1 MNTKE
6 TNQVISDKISLFDEI
21 LENINTKDIEI
32 TIDKISKR
40 INLDGVIEEDE
51 SNEKEQEQE
60 KDQEQEKNKDMTLPS
75 KDSLNNIEIKRSRF
89 PYYEGSFKNDLEKF
103 LNNPQNKDLN
113 QLYHIILKEIQ
124 KVYLGYIHVE
134 NKLYNKINQYI
145 KFSDSKNNTPME
157 IISKM
162 KDISKTLE
170 ETIKFIEIYLF
181 QNFKILE
188 KIFKKIDKKLSDRFD
203 VESVSLFFL
212 LHIFDLPNNELS
224 YIMMFKIIDEESC
237 VLNYLI
243 EVLDNQIKNIQPKD
257 NNSNNNGYKSDDNEA
272 YLMDEK
278 SGLTTESYN
287 IMLNIRNTYIS
298 KIKESINYIDSYSCY
313 RAKYYNKY
321 IYTKGNYEVDTNLF
335 LNKIIED
342 NDDNNNEEFLPI
354 NSLMDEEVV
363 INKFINKSLVKKF
376 LNNFKSQ
383 LSPIFKTDEKLII
396 LHSIQYN
403 IVSVF
408 VIFWYR
414 KFEYSFLDV
423 GIFYIGRISSKIF
436 FNSLLKKRKK
446 IKSLLITSNV
456 ILILSLIIHLFGIG
470 ESYYKFIYFTSR
482 FLIGLSFT
490 KNIETKFILNYV
502 PKLLV
507 RKEIKKYYSINYLSL
522 FLGFSLVSSF
532 NYLFDFIETKKDDIK
547 TELEDKNL
555 DINNVGELIVMII
568 SFLILIAN
576 VVFYKELRIH
586 DIMKINDNKKSF
598 ASDFSKKASNNITTE
613 PEITPSK
620 KGVEDKKDAT
630 SIFSYG
636 KAKII
641 SFREK
646 NKAKLLEE
654 SLKLD
659 VSNKNYEGT
668 NQIFNILQKL
678 IIDEIES
685 RKSYT
690 NKATQGFILLFT
702 FLYIISSII
711 IFYNPLY
718 NIINLEKNNDKDT
731 LNEHDSK
738 KKIWIFGIPYLLSFL
753 IYRFK
758 LLKFSKDIF
767 VWNII
772 ILIFIIF
779 EIVLNALFI
788 VFDISFFKNSPIF
801 FDNYYFY
808 LFLFLSLLFLLLIEM
823 SCLKVM
829 IREIPIEKKISSINI
844 DNFLDIYECIV
855 KSATFIVFYFI
866 IYFSFIN
873 QTIYIK
879 YSIEIFFALSIIIFI
894 LFNLKRKQVALT
906 KIINKITYE
915 SF

>member
-6 TNQVISDKISLFDEI
+6 TNQVISDKISFFDEV
-21 LENINTKDIEI
+21 LEYINTKDIEI
-32 TIDKISKR
+32 IIDKISKNIR
-40 INLDGVIEEDE
+40 LDGVIEEDE
-51 SNEKEQEQE
+51 SNEKEQDEEGKE
-60 KDQEQEKNKDMTLPS
+60 KDMNLAS
-75 KDSLNNIEIKRSRF
+75 KDSLNSTEIKRSRF
-89 PYYEGSFKNDLEKF
+89 PYYEGSFKDDLEKF

-113 QLYHIILKEIQ
+113 QLYQIILKEIQ

-145 KFSDSKNNTPME
+145 KFSDSNNNTPME
-157 IISKM
+157 IISKL

-170 ETIKFIEIYLF
+170 ETIKFIDTYLL

-188 KIFKKIDKKLSDRFD
+188 KIFKKIDKKLSENFE

-237 VLNYLI
+237 VLNYI
-243 EVLDNQIKNIQPKD
+243 TEVLDNQIKNVQPKD
-257 NNSNNNGYKSDDNEA
+257 NNSNNNEYKSIDNEA

-287 IMLNIRNTYIS
+287 IMLNYKNTYIS
-298 KIKESINYIDSYSCY
+298 KIKESINIIDSYSLF

-383 LSPIFKTDEKLII
+383 LSTIFKRDEKLIM

-403 IVSVF
+403 IISVF

-414 KFEYSFLDV
+414 KYEYSFLDV
-423 GIFYIGRISSKIF
+423 GIFYVGRISSKIF

-446 IKSLLITSNV
+446 IKCLLITSNV
-456 ILILSLIIHLFGIG
+456 ILILSMIIHLFGIG

-482 FLIGLSFT
+482 FLIGLSST

-507 RKEIKKYYSINYLSL
+507 RKEIKKYYSIYYLSL
-522 FLGFSLVSSF
+522 FIGFSLVSCF
-532 NYLFDFIETKKDDIK
+532 NYLFDFIEEQKDDIK
-547 TELEDKNL
+547 TELENKNL
-555 DINNVGELIVMII
+555 DINNAGEIIVMII

-576 VVFYKELRIH
+576 IIFYKELRIH
-586 DIMKINDNKKSF
+586 DIMKINDSKKSF
-598 ASDFSKKASNNITTE
+598 ESDNSKKANNNITAE
-613 PEITPSK
+613 NEITPSK
-620 KGVEDKKDAT
+620 KGVDDKKDAT

-659 VSNKNYEGT
+659 VSKKNYEGT

-678 IIDEIES
+678 IINEIES
-685 RKSYT
+685 GKSYT

-702 FLYIISSII
+702 FLYIISSIV

-718 NIINLEKNNDKDT
+718 NIINLENNNNQVT
-731 LNEHDSK
+731 INEHNSK

-753 IYRFK
+753 IYQLK
-758 LLKFSKDIF
+758 LLNFSKDIF

-788 VFDISFFKNSPIF
+788 LFDISFFKNSPIF

-808 LFLFLSLLFLLLIEM
+808 IFLSLTLLFLLLIEM

-855 KSATFIVFYFI
+855 KSATFIVLYFT

-879 YSIEIFFALSIIIFI
+879 YTIEILFVLGIVIFI
-894 LFNLKRKQVALT
+894 LFNFKRKQVALT

>member
-6 TNQVISDKISLFDEI
+6 TNQVISDKISFFDEV
-21 LENINTKDIEI
+21 LEYINTKDIEI
-32 TIDKISKR
+32 IIDKISKNIR
-40 INLDGVIEEDE
+40 LDGVIEEDE
-51 SNEKEQEQE
+51 SNEKEQDEE
-60 KDQEQEKNKDMTLPS
+60 GKDKDMNLAS
-75 KDSLNNIEIKRSRF
+75 KDSLNSTEIKRSRF
-89 PYYEGSFKNDLEKF
+89 PYYEGSFKDDLEKF

-113 QLYHIILKEIQ
+113 QLYQIILKEIQ

-145 KFSDSKNNTPME
+145 KFSDSNNNTPME
-157 IISKM
+157 IISKL

-170 ETIKFIEIYLF
+170 ETIKFIDTYLL

-188 KIFKKIDKKLSDRFD
+188 KIFKKIDKKLSENFE

-237 VLNYLI
+237 VLNYI
-243 EVLDNQIKNIQPKD
+243 TEVLDNQIKNVQPKD
-257 NNSNNNGYKSDDNEA
+257 NNSNNNEYKSTDNEA

-287 IMLNIRNTYIS
+287 IMLNYKNTYIS
-298 KIKESINYIDSYSCY
+298 KIKESINIIDSYSLF

-335 LNKIIED
+335 LNKIIEE

-383 LSPIFKTDEKLII
+383 LSPIFKRDEKLIM

-403 IVSVF
+403 IISVF

-414 KFEYSFLDV
+414 KYEYSFLDV
-423 GIFYIGRISSKIF
+423 GIFYVGRISSKIF

-446 IKSLLITSNV
+446 IKCLLITSNV
-456 ILILSLIIHLFGIG
+456 ILILSMIIHLFGIG

-482 FLIGLSFT
+482 FLIGLSST

-507 RKEIKKYYSINYLSL
+507 RKEIKKYYSIYYLSL
-522 FLGFSLVSSF
+522 FIGFSLVSCF
-532 NYLFDFIETKKDDIK
+532 NYLFDFIEEQKDDIK
-547 TELEDKNL
+547 TELENKNL
-555 DINNVGELIVMII
+555 DINNAGEIIVMII

-576 VVFYKELRIH
+576 IIFYKELRIH
-586 DIMKINDNKKSF
+586 DIMKINDSKKSF
-598 ASDFSKKASNNITTE
+598 ESDNSKKANNNIVTE
-613 PEITPSK
+613 NEITPSK
-620 KGVEDKKDAT
+620 KGVDDKKDAT

-659 VSNKNYEGT
+659 VSKKNYEGT

-678 IIDEIES
+678 IINEIES
-685 RKSYT
+685 GKSYT

-702 FLYIISSII
+702 FLYIISSIV

-718 NIINLEKNNDKDT
+718 NIINLENNNNQVT
-731 LNEHDSK
+731 INEHNSK

-753 IYRFK
+753 IYQLK
-758 LLKFSKDIF
+758 LLNFSKDIF

-788 VFDISFFKNSPIF
+788 LFDISFFKNSPIF

-808 LFLFLSLLFLLLIEM
+808 IFLSLTLLFLLLIEM

-855 KSATFIVFYFI
+855 KAATFIVFYFT

-879 YSIEIFFALSIIIFI
+879 YTIEILFVLGIVIFI
-894 LFNLKRKQVALT
+894 LFNFKRKQVALT

>member
-6 TNQVISDKISLFDEI
+6 TNQVISEKISFFDEI
-21 LENINTKDIEI
+21 LEYINTKEIEI
-32 TIDKISKR
+32 TIDKISKKIR
-40 INLDGVIEEDE
+40 LDGVIEEDE
-51 SNEKEQEQE
+51 PNEKEQ
-60 KDQEQEKNKDMTLPS
+60 DQEQEKEKD
-75 KDSLNNIEIKRSRF
+75 KDISLKNSLNITAIKHSRF
-89 PYYEGSFKNDLEKF
+89 PNYEGSFKNDLEKF

-113 QLYHIILKEIQ
+113 HLYHIILQEIQ

-170 ETIKFIEIYLF
+170 ETIKFIETYLF

-188 KIFKKIDKKLSDRFD
+188 KIFKKIDKKLSATFE

-237 VLNYLI
+237 VLSYLT
-243 EVLDNQIKNIQPKD
+243 EVLDNQIKNVQPKD
-257 NNSNNNGYKSDDNEA
+257 SNSINDGYKSSDNEA

-287 IMLNIRNTYIS
+287 VMLSIKNTYIN
-298 KIKESINYIDSYSCY
+298 KIKESINNIDSYSFY

-335 LNKIIED
+335 LNKLIED

-383 LSPIFKTDEKLII
+383 LSPIFKTDEKLIM
-396 LHSIQYN
+396 LHSVQYN

-423 GIFYIGRISSKIF
+423 GIFYFGRIFSKIF

-446 IKSLLITSNV
+446 IKSLLIISNI
-456 ILILSLIIHLFGIG
+456 ILIFSLIMHLFGIG
-470 ESYYKFIYFTSR
+470 ESYYKFIYFASR

-522 FLGFSLVSSF
+522 FLGFCLISSF
-532 NYLFDFIETKKDDIK
+532 NYLFDFIESKKDDIK
-547 TELEDKNL
+547 IELEDKHL
-555 DINNVGELIVMII
+555 DINNVGEIIVMII

-576 VVFYKELRIH
+576 VIFYKEIRIH
-586 DIMKINDNKKSF
+586 DIMKINDSKKSF
-598 ASDFSKKASNNITTE
+598 DSDNSKKAINNLSKE
-613 PEITPSK
+613 NEITPSK
-620 KGVEDKKDAT
+620 KGVDDKKDAT

-659 VSNKNYEGT
+659 VSQKNYEGT

-685 RKSYT
+685 GSSYT
-690 NKATQGFILLFT
+690 NKATKGFVLLFT
-702 FLYIISSII
+702 FLYIISSLV

-718 NIINLEKNNDKDT
+718 NIINLENNNNKVT
-731 LNEHDSK
+731 VSEHDSK

-788 VFDISFFKNSPIF
+788 AFDISFFKNSPIF
-801 FDNYYFY
+801 YDNYYCY
-808 LFLFLSLLFLLLIEM
+808 IFLSLTLLFLLLIEM

-855 KSATFIVFYFI
+855 KGVTFIVLYFI
-866 IYFSFIN
+866 IYCSFID

-879 YSIEIFFALSIIIFI
+879 YTIEILFILGIVIFI
-894 LFNLKRKQVALT
+894 LFNYKRKQVALT

>member
-6 TNQVISDKISLFDEI
+6 TNQVISDKISFFDEV
-21 LENINTKDIEI
+21 LEYINTKDIEI
-32 TIDKISKR
+32 IIDKISKNIR
-40 INLDGVIEEDE
+40 LDGVIEEDE
-51 SNEKEQEQE
+51 SNEKEQDEE
-60 KDQEQEKNKDMTLPS
+60 GKDKDMNLAS
-75 KDSLNNIEIKRSRF
+75 KDSLNSTEIKRSRF
-89 PYYEGSFKNDLEKF
+89 PYYEGSFKDDLEKF

-113 QLYHIILKEIQ
+113 QLYQIILKEIQ

-145 KFSDSKNNTPME
+145 KFSDSNNNTPME
-157 IISKM
+157 IISKL

-170 ETIKFIEIYLF
+170 ETIKFIETYLL

-188 KIFKKIDKKLSDRFD
+188 KIFKKIDKKLSENFE

-237 VLNYLI
+237 VLNYI
-243 EVLDNQIKNIQPKD
+243 TEVLDNQIKNVQPKD
-257 NNSNNNGYKSDDNEA
+257 NNSNNNEYKSIDNEA

-287 IMLNIRNTYIS
+287 IMLNYKNTYIS
-298 KIKESINYIDSYSCY
+298 KIKESINIIDSYSLF

-383 LSPIFKTDEKLII
+383 LSPIFKRDEKLIM

-403 IVSVF
+403 IISVF

-414 KFEYSFLDV
+414 KYEYSFLDV
-423 GIFYIGRISSKIF
+423 GIFYVGRISSKIF

-456 ILILSLIIHLFGIG
+456 ILILSMIIHLFGIG

-482 FLIGLSFT
+482 FLIGLSST

-507 RKEIKKYYSINYLSL
+507 RKEIKKYYSIYYLSL
-522 FLGFSLVSSF
+522 FIGFSLVSCF
-532 NYLFDFIETKKDDIK
+532 NYLFDFIEEQKDDIK
-547 TELEDKNL
+547 TELENKNL
-555 DINNVGELIVMII
+555 DINNAGEIIVMII

-576 VVFYKELRIH
+576 IIFYKELRIH
-586 DIMKINDNKKSF
+586 DIMKINDSKKSF
-598 ASDFSKKASNNITTE
+598 ESDNSKKANNNIVTE
-613 PEITPSK
+613 NEITPSK
-620 KGVEDKKDAT
+620 KGVDDKKDAT

-659 VSNKNYEGT
+659 VSKKNYEGT

-678 IIDEIES
+678 IINEIES
-685 RKSYT
+685 GKSYT

-702 FLYIISSII
+702 FLYIISSIV

-718 NIINLEKNNDKDT
+718 NIINLENNNNQVT
-731 LNEHDSK
+731 INEHNSK

-753 IYRFK
+753 IYQLK
-758 LLKFSKDIF
+758 LLNFSKDIF

-788 VFDISFFKNSPIF
+788 LFDISFFKNSPIF

-808 LFLFLSLLFLLLIEM
+808 IFLSLTLLFLLLIEM

-855 KSATFIVFYFI
+855 KAATFIVLYFT

-879 YSIEIFFALSIIIFI
+879 YTIEILFVLGIVIFI
-894 LFNLKRKQVALT
+894 FSYFFDVL
-906 KIINKITYE
+906 IIGI
-915 SF
+915 

>member
-21 LENINTKDIEI
+21 LENISTKDIEI
-32 TIDKISKR
+32 SIDKISKKIR
-40 INLDGVIEEDE
+40 LDGVIEEDE
-51 SNEKEQEQE
+51 SNEKDQ
-60 KDQEQEKNKDMTLPS
+60 DQEQGNNKDMNLSSKESSNTL
-75 KDSLNNIEIKRSRF
+75 EIKRSRF
-89 PYYEGSFKNDLEKF
+89 PYYEGSFKKDLEKF
-103 LNNPQNKDLN
+103 LNDPQNKDLN

-157 IISKM
+157 IISKL

-170 ETIKFIEIYLF
+170 ETIKFIETYLF

-188 KIFKKIDKKLSDRFD
+188 KIFKKIDKKLSNTFE

-237 VLNYLI
+237 VLNYLT

-257 NNSNNNGYKSDDNEA
+257 SNSNNNGYKSSDNEA

-287 IMLNIRNTYIS
+287 IMLNIRNTYIN
-298 KIKESINYIDSYSCY
+298 KIKESINNIDSYSFY

-354 NSLMDEEVV
+354 NSLMDEEVI
-363 INKFINKSLVKKF
+363 INKFINKSIVKKF

-383 LSPIFKTDEKLII
+383 LSPIFKTDEKLIM
-396 LHSIQYN
+396 LHTIQYN

-408 VIFWYR
+408 VVFWYR

-423 GIFYIGRISSKIF
+423 VIFYVGRITSKIL

-446 IKSLLITSNV
+446 IKSLLIISNV
-456 ILILSLIIHLFGIG
+456 ILILSLIMHLFGIG

-490 KNIETKFILNYV
+490 KNIETKFILNYA

-507 RKEIKKYYSINYLSL
+507 RKEIKKYYSMNYLSL
-522 FLGFSLVSSF
+522 FLGFIIISSF
-532 NYLFDFIETKKDDIK
+532 NYLFDFIEAKKDDIK
-547 TELEDKNL
+547 TELKNKNL
-555 DINNVGELIVMII
+555 DINNVGEIIFMII
-568 SFLILIAN
+568 SFIILIIN
-576 VVFYKELRIH
+576 VIFYKELRIH
-586 DIMKINDNKKSF
+586 DIMKIVDNKKSF
-598 ASDFSKKASNNITTE
+598 GSDNANKANNNIVTE
-613 PEITPSK
+613 NEIATSK
-620 KGVEDKKDAT
+620 KGVEDKKDAA

-690 NKATQGFILLFT
+690 NKATLGFILLFT
-702 FLYIISSII
+702 ILYIISSIV

-718 NIINLEKNNDKDT
+718 NIINLENNNNEYIV
-731 LNEHDSK
+731 NEHDSK
-738 KKIWIFGIPYLLSFL
+738 TKIWIFGIPYLLSFL
-753 IYRFK
+753 IYQFK

-788 VFDISFFKNSPIF
+788 LFDNSFFKKTPIF

-808 LFLFLSLLFLLLIEM
+808 IFLSLNLLFLLLIEM
-823 SCLKVM
+823 SSLKVM

-844 DNFLDIYECIV
+844 DNFLDLYECII
-855 KSATFIVFYFI
+855 KAATFIVLYFI
-866 IYFSFIN
+866 INCSFIN

-879 YSIEIFFALSIIIFI
+879 YTIEVLFVLGIVIFI
-894 LFNLKRKQVALT
+894 LFNFKRKQVALT

>member
-6 TNQVISDKISLFDEI
+6 TNQVISDKISFFDEV
-21 LENINTKDIEI
+21 LEYINTKDIEI
-32 TIDKISKR
+32 IIDKISKNIR
-40 INLDGVIEEDE
+40 LDGVIEEDE
-51 SNEKEQEQE
+51 SNEKEQDEE
-60 KDQEQEKNKDMTLPS
+60 GKDKDMNLAS
-75 KDSLNNIEIKRSRF
+75 KDSLNSTEIKRSRF
-89 PYYEGSFKNDLEKF
+89 PYYEGSFKDDLEKF

-113 QLYHIILKEIQ
+113 QLYQIILKEIQ

-145 KFSDSKNNTPME
+145 KFSDSNNNTPME
-157 IISKM
+157 IISKL

-170 ETIKFIEIYLF
+170 ETIKFIDTYLL

-188 KIFKKIDKKLSDRFD
+188 RIFKKIDKKLSENFE

-237 VLNYLI
+237 VLNYI
-243 EVLDNQIKNIQPKD
+243 TEVLDNQIKNVQPKD
-257 NNSNNNGYKSDDNEA
+257 NNSNNNEYKSTDNEA

-287 IMLNIRNTYIS
+287 IMLNYKNTYIS
-298 KIKESINYIDSYSCY
+298 KIKESINIIDSYSLF

-383 LSPIFKTDEKLII
+383 LSPIFKRDEKLIM

-403 IVSVF
+403 IISVF

-414 KFEYSFLDV
+414 KYEYSFLDV
-423 GIFYIGRISSKIF
+423 GIFYVGRISSKIF

-446 IKSLLITSNV
+446 IKCLLITSNV
-456 ILILSLIIHLFGIG
+456 ILILSMIIHLFGIG

-482 FLIGLSFT
+482 FLIGLSST

-507 RKEIKKYYSINYLSL
+507 RKEIKKYYSIYYLSL
-522 FLGFSLVSSF
+522 FIGFSLVSCF
-532 NYLFDFIETKKDDIK
+532 NYLFDFIEEQKDDIK
-547 TELEDKNL
+547 TELENKNL
-555 DINNVGELIVMII
+555 DINNAGEIIVMII

-576 VVFYKELRIH
+576 IIFFKELRIH
-586 DIMKINDNKKSF
+586 DIMKINDSKKSF
-598 ASDFSKKASNNITTE
+598 ESDNSKKANNNIVTE
-613 PEITPSK
+613 NEITPSK
-620 KGVEDKKDAT
+620 KGVDDKKDAT

-659 VSNKNYEGT
+659 VSKKNYEGT

-678 IIDEIES
+678 IINEIES
-685 RKSYT
+685 GKSYT

-702 FLYIISSII
+702 FLYIISSIV

-718 NIINLEKNNDKDT
+718 NIINLENNNNQVT
-731 LNEHDSK
+731 INEHNSK

-753 IYRFK
+753 IYQLK
-758 LLKFSKDIF
+758 LLNFSKDIF

-788 VFDISFFKNSPIF
+788 LFDISFFKNSPIF

-808 LFLFLSLLFLLLIEM
+808 IFLSLTLLFLLLIEM

-855 KSATFIVFYFI
+855 KAATFIVLYFT

-879 YSIEIFFALSIIIFI
+879 YTIEILFVLGIVIFI
-894 LFNLKRKQVALT
+894 LFNFKRKQVALT

>member
-6 TNQVISDKISLFDEI
+6 TNQVISDKISFFDEV
-21 LENINTKDIEI
+21 LEYINTKDIEI
-32 TIDKISKR
+32 IIDKISKNIR
-40 INLDGVIEEDE
+40 LDGVIEEDE
-51 SNEKEQEQE
+51 SNEKEQDEE
-60 KDQEQEKNKDMTLPS
+60 GKDKDMNLAS
-75 KDSLNNIEIKRSRF
+75 KDSLNSTEIKRSRF
-89 PYYEGSFKNDLEKF
+89 PYYEGSFKDDLEKF

-113 QLYHIILKEIQ
+113 QLYQIILKEIQ

-145 KFSDSKNNTPME
+145 KFSDSNNNTPME
-157 IISKM
+157 IISKL

-170 ETIKFIEIYLF
+170 ETIKFIETYLL

-188 KIFKKIDKKLSDRFD
+188 KIFKKIDKKLSENFE

-237 VLNYLI
+237 VLNYI
-243 EVLDNQIKNIQPKD
+243 TEVLDNQIKNVQPKD
-257 NNSNNNGYKSDDNEA
+257 NNSNNNEYKSTDNEA

-287 IMLNIRNTYIS
+287 IMLNYKNTYIS
-298 KIKESINYIDSYSCY
+298 KIKESINIIDSYSLF

-383 LSPIFKTDEKLII
+383 LSPIFKRDEKLIMF
-396 LHSIQYN
+396 HSIQYN
-403 IVSVF
+403 IISVF

-414 KFEYSFLDV
+414 KYEYSFLDV
-423 GIFYIGRISSKIF
+423 GIFYVGRISSKIF

-446 IKSLLITSNV
+446 IKCLLITSNV
-456 ILILSLIIHLFGIG
+456 ILILSMIIHLFGIG

-482 FLIGLSFT
+482 FLIGLSST

-507 RKEIKKYYSINYLSL
+507 RKEIKKYYSIYYLSL
-522 FLGFSLVSSF
+522 FIGFSLVSCF
-532 NYLFDFIETKKDDIK
+532 NYLFDFIEEQKDDIK
-547 TELEDKNL
+547 TELENKNL
-555 DINNVGELIVMII
+555 DINNAGEIIVMII

-576 VVFYKELRIH
+576 IIFYKELRIH
-586 DIMKINDNKKSF
+586 DIMKINDSKKSF
-598 ASDFSKKASNNITTE
+598 ESDNSKKANNNIVTE
-613 PEITPSK
+613 NEITPSK
-620 KGVEDKKDAT
+620 KGVDDKKDAT

-659 VSNKNYEGT
+659 VSKKNYEGT

-678 IIDEIES
+678 IINEIES
-685 RKSYT
+685 GKSYT

-702 FLYIISSII
+702 FLYIISSIV

-718 NIINLEKNNDKDT
+718 NIINLENNNNQVT
-731 LNEHDSK
+731 INEHNSK

-753 IYRFK
+753 IYQLK
-758 LLKFSKDIF
+758 LLNFSKDIF

-788 VFDISFFKNSPIF
+788 LFDISFFKNSPIF

-808 LFLFLSLLFLLLIEM
+808 IFLSLTLLFLLLIEM

-855 KSATFIVFYFI
+855 KAATFIVLYFT

-879 YSIEIFFALSIIIFI
+879 YTIEILFVLGIVIFI
-894 LFNLKRKQVALT
+894 LFNFKRKQVALT

>member
-6 TNQVISDKISLFDEI
+6 TNQVISDKISFFDEV
-21 LENINTKDIEI
+21 LEYINTKDIEI
-32 TIDKISKR
+32 IIDKISKNIR
-40 INLDGVIEEDE
+40 LDGVIEEDE
-51 SNEKEQEQE
+51 SNEKEQDEE
-60 KDQEQEKNKDMTLPS
+60 GKDKDMNLAS
-75 KDSLNNIEIKRSRF
+75 KDSLNSTEIKRSRF
-89 PYYEGSFKNDLEKF
+89 PYYEGSFKDDLEKF

-113 QLYHIILKEIQ
+113 QLYQIILKEIQ

-145 KFSDSKNNTPME
+145 KFSDSNNNTPME
-157 IISKM
+157 IISKL

-170 ETIKFIEIYLF
+170 ETIKFIETYLL

-188 KIFKKIDKKLSDRFD
+188 RIFKKIDKKLSENFE

-237 VLNYLI
+237 VLNYI
-243 EVLDNQIKNIQPKD
+243 TEVLDNQIKNVQPKD
-257 NNSNNNGYKSDDNEA
+257 NNSNNNEYKSTDNEA

-287 IMLNIRNTYIS
+287 IMLNYKNTYIS
-298 KIKESINYIDSYSCY
+298 KIKESINIIDSYSLF

-383 LSPIFKTDEKLII
+383 LSPIFKRDEKLIM

-403 IVSVF
+403 IISVF

-414 KFEYSFLDV
+414 KYEYSFLDV
-423 GIFYIGRISSKIF
+423 GIFYVGRISSKIF

-446 IKSLLITSNV
+446 IKCLLITSNV
-456 ILILSLIIHLFGIG
+456 ILILSMIIHLFGIG

-482 FLIGLSFT
+482 FLIGLSST

-507 RKEIKKYYSINYLSL
+507 RKEIKKYYSIYYLSL
-522 FLGFSLVSSF
+522 FIGFSLVSCF
-532 NYLFDFIETKKDDIK
+532 NYLFDFIEEQKDDIK
-547 TELEDKNL
+547 TELENKNL
-555 DINNVGELIVMII
+555 DINNAGEIIVMII

-576 VVFYKELRIH
+576 IIFYKELRIH
-586 DIMKINDNKKSF
+586 DIMKINDSKKSF
-598 ASDFSKKASNNITTE
+598 ESDNSKKANNNIVTE
-613 PEITPSK
+613 NEITPSK
-620 KGVEDKKDAT
+620 KGVDDKKDAT

-659 VSNKNYEGT
+659 VSKKNYEGT

-678 IIDEIES
+678 IINEIES
-685 RKSYT
+685 GKSYT

-702 FLYIISSII
+702 FLYIISSIV

-718 NIINLEKNNDKDT
+718 NIINLENNNNQVT
-731 LNEHDSK
+731 INEHNSK

-753 IYRFK
+753 IYQLK
-758 LLKFSKDIF
+758 LLNFSKDIF

-788 VFDISFFKNSPIF
+788 LFDISFFKNSPIF

-808 LFLFLSLLFLLLIEM
+808 IFLSLTLLFLLLIEM

-855 KSATFIVFYFI
+855 KSATFIVLYFT

-879 YSIEIFFALSIIIFI
+879 YTIEILFVLGIVIFI
-894 LFNLKRKQVALT
+894 LFNFKRKQVALT

>member
-6 TNQVISDKISLFDEI
+6 TNQVISDKISFFDEV
-21 LENINTKDIEI
+21 LEYINTKDIEI
-32 TIDKISKR
+32 IIDKISKNIR
-40 INLDGVIEEDE
+40 LDGVIEEDE
-51 SNEKEQEQE
+51 SNEKEQDEE
-60 KDQEQEKNKDMTLPS
+60 GKDKDMNLAS
-75 KDSLNNIEIKRSRF
+75 KDSLNSTEIKRSRF
-89 PYYEGSFKNDLEKF
+89 PYYEGSFKDDLEKF

-113 QLYHIILKEIQ
+113 QLYQIILKEIQ

-145 KFSDSKNNTPME
+145 KFSDSNNNTPME
-157 IISKM
+157 IISKL

-170 ETIKFIEIYLF
+170 ETIKFIDTYLL

-188 KIFKKIDKKLSDRFD
+188 KIFKKIDKKLSENFE

-237 VLNYLI
+237 VLNYI
-243 EVLDNQIKNIQPKD
+243 TEVLDNQIKNVQPKD
-257 NNSNNNGYKSDDNEA
+257 NNSNNNEYKSIDNEA

-287 IMLNIRNTYIS
+287 IMLNYKNTYIS
-298 KIKESINYIDSYSCY
+298 KIKESINIIDSYSLF

-383 LSPIFKTDEKLII
+383 LSTIFKRDEKLIM

-403 IVSVF
+403 IISVF

-414 KFEYSFLDV
+414 KYEYSFLDV
-423 GIFYIGRISSKIF
+423 GIFYVGRISSKIF

-446 IKSLLITSNV
+446 IKCLLITSNV
-456 ILILSLIIHLFGIG
+456 ILILSMIIHLFGIG

-482 FLIGLSFT
+482 FLIGLSST

-507 RKEIKKYYSINYLSL
+507 RKEIKKYYSIYYLSL
-522 FLGFSLVSSF
+522 FIGFSLVSCF
-532 NYLFDFIETKKDDIK
+532 NYLFDFIEEQKDDIK
-547 TELEDKNL
+547 TELENKNL
-555 DINNVGELIVMII
+555 DINNAGEIIVMII

-576 VVFYKELRIH
+576 IIFYKELRIH
-586 DIMKINDNKKSF
+586 DIMKINDSKKSF
-598 ASDFSKKASNNITTE
+598 ESDNSKKANNNIVTE
-613 PEITPSK
+613 NEITPSK
-620 KGVEDKKDAT
+620 KGVDDKKDAT

-659 VSNKNYEGT
+659 VSKKNYEGT

-678 IIDEIES
+678 IINEIES
-685 RKSYT
+685 GKSYT

-702 FLYIISSII
+702 FLYIISSIV

-718 NIINLEKNNDKDT
+718 NIINLENNNNQVT
-731 LNEHDSK
+731 INEHNSK

-753 IYRFK
+753 IYQLK
-758 LLKFSKDIF
+758 LLNFSKDIF

-788 VFDISFFKNSPIF
+788 LFDISFFKNSPIF

-808 LFLFLSLLFLLLIEM
+808 IFLSLTLLFLLLIEM

-855 KSATFIVFYFI
+855 KAATFIVLYFT

-879 YSIEIFFALSIIIFI
+879 YTIEILFVLGIVIFI
-894 LFNLKRKQVALT
+894 LFNFKRKQVALT

>member
-6 TNQVISDKISLFDEI
+6 TNQVISDKISFFDEV
-21 LENINTKDIEI
+21 LEYINTKDIEI
-32 TIDKISKR
+32 IIDKISKNIR
-40 INLDGVIEEDE
+40 LDGVIEEDE
-51 SNEKEQEQE
+51 SNEKEQDEE
-60 KDQEQEKNKDMTLPS
+60 GKDKDMNLAS
-75 KDSLNNIEIKRSRF
+75 KDSLNSTEIKRSRF
-89 PYYEGSFKNDLEKF
+89 PYYEGSFKDDLEKF

-113 QLYHIILKEIQ
+113 QLYQIILKEIQ

-145 KFSDSKNNTPME
+145 KFSDSNNNTPME
-157 IISKM
+157 IISKL

-170 ETIKFIEIYLF
+170 ETIKFIETYLL

-188 KIFKKIDKKLSDRFD
+188 KIFKKIDKKLSENFE

-237 VLNYLI
+237 VLNYI
-243 EVLDNQIKNIQPKD
+243 TEVLDNQIKNVQPKD
-257 NNSNNNGYKSDDNEA
+257 NNSNNNEYKSTDNEA

-287 IMLNIRNTYIS
+287 IMLNYKNTYIS
-298 KIKESINYIDSYSCY
+298 KIKESINIIDSYSLF

-383 LSPIFKTDEKLII
+383 LSPIFKTDEKLIM

-403 IVSVF
+403 IISVF

-414 KFEYSFLDV
+414 KYEYSFLDV
-423 GIFYIGRISSKIF
+423 GIFYVGRISSKIF

-446 IKSLLITSNV
+446 IKCLLITSNV
-456 ILILSLIIHLFGIG
+456 ILILSMIIHLFGIG

-482 FLIGLSFT
+482 FLIGLSST

-507 RKEIKKYYSINYLSL
+507 RKEIKKYYSIYYLSL
-522 FLGFSLVSSF
+522 FIGFSLVSCF
-532 NYLFDFIETKKDDIK
+532 NYLFDFIEEQKDDIK
-547 TELEDKNL
+547 TELENKNL
-555 DINNVGELIVMII
+555 DINNAGEIIVMII

-576 VVFYKELRIH
+576 IIFYKELRIH
-586 DIMKINDNKKSF
+586 DIMKINDSKKSF
-598 ASDFSKKASNNITTE
+598 ESDNSKKANNNIVTE
-613 PEITPSK
+613 NEITPSK
-620 KGVEDKKDAT
+620 KGVDDKKDAT

-659 VSNKNYEGT
+659 VSKKNYEGT

-678 IIDEIES
+678 IINEIES
-685 RKSYT
+685 GKSYT

-702 FLYIISSII
+702 FLYIISSIV

-718 NIINLEKNNDKDT
+718 NIINLENNNNQVT
-731 LNEHDSK
+731 INEHNSK

-753 IYRFK
+753 IYQLK
-758 LLKFSKDIF
+758 LLNFSKDIF

-788 VFDISFFKNSPIF
+788 LFDISFFKNSPIF

-808 LFLFLSLLFLLLIEM
+808 IFLSLTLLFLLLIEM

-855 KSATFIVFYFI
+855 KAATFIVLYFT

-879 YSIEIFFALSIIIFI
+879 YTIEILFVLGIVIFI
-894 LFNLKRKQVALT
+894 LFNFKRKQVALT

>member
-6 TNQVISDKISLFDEI
+6 TNQVISDKISFFDEV
-21 LENINTKDIEI
+21 LEYINTKDIEI
-32 TIDKISKR
+32 IIDKISKNIR
-40 INLDGVIEEDE
+40 LDGVIEEDE
-51 SNEKEQEQE
+51 SNEKEQDEE
-60 KDQEQEKNKDMTLPS
+60 GKDKDMNLAS
-75 KDSLNNIEIKRSRF
+75 KDSLNSTEIKRSRF
-89 PYYEGSFKNDLEKF
+89 PYYEGSFKDDLEKF

-113 QLYHIILKEIQ
+113 QLYQIILKEIQ

-145 KFSDSKNNTPME
+145 KFSDSNNNTPME
-157 IISKM
+157 IISKL

-170 ETIKFIEIYLF
+170 ETIKFIETYLL

-188 KIFKKIDKKLSDRFD
+188 KIFKKIDKKLSENFE

-237 VLNYLI
+237 VLNYI
-243 EVLDNQIKNIQPKD
+243 TEVLDNQIKNVQPKD
-257 NNSNNNGYKSDDNEA
+257 NNSNNNEYKSIDNEA

-287 IMLNIRNTYIS
+287 IMLNYKNTYIS
-298 KIKESINYIDSYSCY
+298 KIKESINIIDSYSLF

-383 LSPIFKTDEKLII
+383 LSTIFKRDEKLIM

-403 IVSVF
+403 IISVF

-414 KFEYSFLDV
+414 KYEYSFLDV
-423 GIFYIGRISSKIF
+423 GIFYVGRISSKIF

-446 IKSLLITSNV
+446 IKCLLITSNV
-456 ILILSLIIHLFGIG
+456 ILILSMIIHLFGIG

-482 FLIGLSFT
+482 FLIGLSST

-507 RKEIKKYYSINYLSL
+507 RKEIKKYYSIYYLSL
-522 FLGFSLVSSF
+522 FIGFSLVSSF
-532 NYLFDFIETKKDDIK
+532 NYLFDFIEEQKDDIK
-547 TELEDKNL
+547 TELENKNL
-555 DINNVGELIVMII
+555 DINNAGEIIVMII

-576 VVFYKELRIH
+576 IIFYKELRIH
-586 DIMKINDNKKSF
+586 DIMKINDSKKSF
-598 ASDFSKKASNNITTE
+598 ESDNSKKANNNITAE
-613 PEITPSK
+613 NEITPSK
-620 KGVEDKKDAT
+620 KGVDDKKDAT

-659 VSNKNYEGT
+659 VSKKNYEGT

-678 IIDEIES
+678 IINEIES
-685 RKSYT
+685 GKSYT

-702 FLYIISSII
+702 FLYIISSIV

-718 NIINLEKNNDKDT
+718 NIINLENNNNQVT
-731 LNEHDSK
+731 INEHNSK

-753 IYRFK
+753 IYQLK
-758 LLKFSKDIF
+758 LLNFSKDIF

-788 VFDISFFKNSPIF
+788 LFDISFFKNSPIF

-808 LFLFLSLLFLLLIEM
+808 IFLSLTLLFLLLIEM

-855 KSATFIVFYFI
+855 KSATFIVLYFT

-879 YSIEIFFALSIIIFI
+879 YTIEILFVLGIVIFI
-894 LFNLKRKQVALT
+894 LFNFKRKQVALT

>member
-6 TNQVISDKISLFDEI
+6 TNQVISDKISFFDEV
-21 LENINTKDIEI
+21 LEYINTKDIEI
-32 TIDKISKR
+32 IIDKISKNIR
-40 INLDGVIEEDE
+40 LDGVIEEDE
-51 SNEKEQEQE
+51 SNEKEQDEE
-60 KDQEQEKNKDMTLPS
+60 GKDKDMNLAS
-75 KDSLNNIEIKRSRF
+75 KDSLNSTEIKRSRF
-89 PYYEGSFKNDLEKF
+89 PYYEGSFKDDLEKF

-113 QLYHIILKEIQ
+113 QLYQIILKEIQ

-145 KFSDSKNNTPME
+145 KFSDSNNNTPME
-157 IISKM
+157 IISKL

-170 ETIKFIEIYLF
+170 ETIKFIDTYLL

-188 KIFKKIDKKLSDRFD
+188 KIFKKIDKKLSENFE

-237 VLNYLI
+237 VLNYI
-243 EVLDNQIKNIQPKD
+243 TEVLDNQIKNVQPKD
-257 NNSNNNGYKSDDNEA
+257 NNSNNNEYKSTDNEA

-287 IMLNIRNTYIS
+287 IMLNYKNTYIS
-298 KIKESINYIDSYSCY
+298 KIKESINIIDSYSLF

-383 LSPIFKTDEKLII
+383 LSTIFKRDEKLIM

-403 IVSVF
+403 IISVF

-414 KFEYSFLDV
+414 KYEYSFLDV
-423 GIFYIGRISSKIF
+423 GIFYVGRISSKIF

-446 IKSLLITSNV
+446 IKCLLITSNV
-456 ILILSLIIHLFGIG
+456 ILILSMIIHLFGIG

-482 FLIGLSFT
+482 FLIGLSST

-507 RKEIKKYYSINYLSL
+507 RKEIKKYYSIYYLSL
-522 FLGFSLVSSF
+522 FIGFSLVSCF
-532 NYLFDFIETKKDDIK
+532 NYLFDFIEEQKDDIK
-547 TELEDKNL
+547 TELENKNL
-555 DINNVGELIVMII
+555 DINNAGEIIVMII

-576 VVFYKELRIH
+576 IIFYKELRIH
-586 DIMKINDNKKSF
+586 DIMKINDSKKSF
-598 ASDFSKKASNNITTE
+598 ESDNSKKANNNIVTE
-613 PEITPSK
+613 NEITPSK
-620 KGVEDKKDAT
+620 KGVDDKKDAT

-659 VSNKNYEGT
+659 VSKKNYEGT

-678 IIDEIES
+678 IINEIES
-685 RKSYT
+685 GKSYT

-702 FLYIISSII
+702 FLYIISSIV

-718 NIINLEKNNDKDT
+718 NIINLENNNNQVT
-731 LNEHDSK
+731 INEHNSK

-753 IYRFK
+753 IYQLK
-758 LLKFSKDIF
+758 LLNFSKDIF

-788 VFDISFFKNSPIF
+788 LFDISFFKNSPIF

-808 LFLFLSLLFLLLIEM
+808 IFLSLTLLFLLLIEM

-855 KSATFIVFYFI
+855 KAATFIVLYFT

-879 YSIEIFFALSIIIFI
+879 YTIEILFVLGIVIFI
-894 LFNLKRKQVALT
+894 LFNFKRKQVALT

>member
-6 TNQVISDKISLFDEI
+6 TNQVISDKISFFDEV
-21 LENINTKDIEI
+21 LEYINTKDIEI
-32 TIDKISKR
+32 IIDKISKNIR
-40 INLDGVIEEDE
+40 LDGVIEEDE
-51 SNEKEQEQE
+51 SNEKEQDEE
-60 KDQEQEKNKDMTLPS
+60 GKDKDMNLAS
-75 KDSLNNIEIKRSRF
+75 KDSLNSTEIKRSRF
-89 PYYEGSFKNDLEKF
+89 PYYEGSFKDDLEKF

-113 QLYHIILKEIQ
+113 QLYQIILKEIQ
-124 KVYLGYIHVE
+124 KIYLGYIHVE

-145 KFSDSKNNTPME
+145 KFSDSNNNTPME
-157 IISKM
+157 IISKL

-170 ETIKFIEIYLF
+170 ETIKFIDTYLL

-188 KIFKKIDKKLSDRFD
+188 KIFKKIDKKLSENFE

-237 VLNYLI
+237 VLNYI
-243 EVLDNQIKNIQPKD
+243 TEVLDNQIKNVQPKD
-257 NNSNNNGYKSDDNEA
+257 NNSNNNEYKSTDNEA

-287 IMLNIRNTYIS
+287 IMLNYKNTYIS
-298 KIKESINYIDSYSCY
+298 KIKESINIIDSYSLF

-383 LSPIFKTDEKLII
+383 LSPIFKRDEKLIM

-403 IVSVF
+403 IISVF

-414 KFEYSFLDV
+414 KYEYSFLDV
-423 GIFYIGRISSKIF
+423 GIFYVGRISSKIF

-446 IKSLLITSNV
+446 IKCLLITSNV
-456 ILILSLIIHLFGIG
+456 ILILSMIIHLFGIG

-482 FLIGLSFT
+482 FLIGLSST

-507 RKEIKKYYSINYLSL
+507 RKEIKKYYSIYYLSL
-522 FLGFSLVSSF
+522 FIGFSLVSCF
-532 NYLFDFIETKKDDIK
+532 NYLFDFIEEQKDDIK
-547 TELEDKNL
+547 TELENKNL
-555 DINNVGELIVMII
+555 DINNAGEIIVMII

-576 VVFYKELRIH
+576 IIFYKELRIH
-586 DIMKINDNKKSF
+586 DIMKINDSKKSF
-598 ASDFSKKASNNITTE
+598 ESDNSKKANNNIVTE
-613 PEITPSK
+613 NEITPSK
-620 KGVEDKKDAT
+620 KGVDDKKDAT

-659 VSNKNYEGT
+659 VSKKNYEGT

-685 RKSYT
+685 GKSYT

-702 FLYIISSII
+702 FLYIISSIV

-718 NIINLEKNNDKDT
+718 NIINLENNNNQVT
-731 LNEHDSK
+731 INEHNSK

-753 IYRFK
+753 IYQLK
-758 LLKFSKDIF
+758 LLNFSKDIF

-788 VFDISFFKNSPIF
+788 LFDISFFKNSPIF

-808 LFLFLSLLFLLLIEM
+808 IFLSLTLLFLLLIEM

-855 KSATFIVFYFI
+855 KAATFIVLYFT

-879 YSIEIFFALSIIIFI
+879 YTIEILIVLGIVIFI
-894 LFNLKRKQVALT
+894 LFNFKRKQVALT

>member
-6 TNQVISDKISLFDEI
+6 TNQVISDKISFFDEV
-21 LENINTKDIEI
+21 LEYINTKDIEI
-32 TIDKISKR
+32 IIDKISKNIR
-40 INLDGVIEEDE
+40 LDGVIEEDE
-51 SNEKEQEQE
+51 SNEKEQDEE
-60 KDQEQEKNKDMTLPS
+60 GKDKDMNLAS
-75 KDSLNNIEIKRSRF
+75 KDSLNSTEIKRSRF
-89 PYYEGSFKNDLEKF
+89 PYYEGSFKDDLEKF

-113 QLYHIILKEIQ
+113 QLYQIILKEIQ

-145 KFSDSKNNTPME
+145 KFSDSNNNTPME
-157 IISKM
+157 IISKL

-170 ETIKFIEIYLF
+170 ETIKFIDTYLL

-188 KIFKKIDKKLSDRFD
+188 KIFKKIDKKLSENFE

-237 VLNYLI
+237 VLNYI
-243 EVLDNQIKNIQPKD
+243 TEVLDNQIKNVQPKD
-257 NNSNNNGYKSDDNEA
+257 NNSNNNEYKSIDNEA

-287 IMLNIRNTYIS
+287 IMLNYKNTYIS
-298 KIKESINYIDSYSCY
+298 KIKESINIIDSYSLF

-383 LSPIFKTDEKLII
+383 LSPIFKRDEKLIM

-403 IVSVF
+403 IISVF

-414 KFEYSFLDV
+414 KYEYSFLDV
-423 GIFYIGRISSKIF
+423 GIFYVGRISSKIF

-446 IKSLLITSNV
+446 IKCLLITSNV
-456 ILILSLIIHLFGIG
+456 ILILSMIIHLFGIG

-482 FLIGLSFT
+482 FLIGLSST

-507 RKEIKKYYSINYLSL
+507 RKEIKKYYSIYYLSL
-522 FLGFSLVSSF
+522 FIGFSLVSCF
-532 NYLFDFIETKKDDIK
+532 NYLFDFIEEQKDDIK
-547 TELEDKNL
+547 TELENKNL
-555 DINNVGELIVMII
+555 DINNAGEIIVMII

-576 VVFYKELRIH
+576 IIFYKELRIH
-586 DIMKINDNKKSF
+586 DIMKINDSKKSF
-598 ASDFSKKASNNITTE
+598 ESDNSKKANNNIVTE
-613 PEITPSK
+613 NEITPSK
-620 KGVEDKKDAT
+620 KGVDDKKDAT

-659 VSNKNYEGT
+659 VSKKNYEGT

-678 IIDEIES
+678 IINEIES
-685 RKSYT
+685 GKSYT

-702 FLYIISSII
+702 FLYIISSIV

-718 NIINLEKNNDKDT
+718 NIINLENNNNQVT
-731 LNEHDSK
+731 INEHNSK

-753 IYRFK
+753 IYQLK
-758 LLKFSKDIF
+758 LLNFSKDIF

-788 VFDISFFKNSPIF
+788 LFDISFFKNSPIF

-808 LFLFLSLLFLLLIEM
+808 IFLSLTLLFLLLIEM

-855 KSATFIVFYFI
+855 KAATFIVLYFT

-879 YSIEIFFALSIIIFI
+879 YTIEILFVLGIVIFI
-894 LFNLKRKQVALT
+894 LFNFKRKQVALT

>member
-6 TNQVISDKISLFDEI
+6 TNQVISDKISFFDEV
-21 LENINTKDIEI
+21 LEYINTKDIEI
-32 TIDKISKR
+32 IIDKISKNIR
-40 INLDGVIEEDE
+40 LDGVIEEDE
-51 SNEKEQEQE
+51 SNEKEQDEE
-60 KDQEQEKNKDMTLPS
+60 GKDKDMNLAS
-75 KDSLNNIEIKRSRF
+75 KDSLNSTEIKRSRF
-89 PYYEGSFKNDLEKF
+89 PYYEGSFKDDLEKF

-113 QLYHIILKEIQ
+113 QLYQIILKEIQ

-145 KFSDSKNNTPME
+145 KFSDSNNNTPME
-157 IISKM
+157 IISKL

-170 ETIKFIEIYLF
+170 ETIKFIDTYLL

-188 KIFKKIDKKLSDRFD
+188 RIFKKIDKKLSENFE

-237 VLNYLI
+237 VLNYI
-243 EVLDNQIKNIQPKD
+243 TEVLDNQIKNVQPKD
-257 NNSNNNGYKSDDNEA
+257 NNSNNNEYKSIDNEA

-287 IMLNIRNTYIS
+287 IMLNYKNTYIS
-298 KIKESINYIDSYSCY
+298 KIKESINIIDSYSLF

-383 LSPIFKTDEKLII
+383 LSPIFKKDEKLIM

-403 IVSVF
+403 IISVF

-414 KFEYSFLDV
+414 KYEYSFLDV
-423 GIFYIGRISSKIF
+423 GIFYVGRISSKIF

-446 IKSLLITSNV
+446 IKCLLITSNV
-456 ILILSLIIHLFGIG
+456 ILILSMIIHLFGIG

-482 FLIGLSFT
+482 FLIGLSST

-507 RKEIKKYYSINYLSL
+507 RKEIKKYYSIYYLSL
-522 FLGFSLVSSF
+522 FIGFSLVSCF
-532 NYLFDFIETKKDDIK
+532 NYLFDFIEEQKDDIK
-547 TELEDKNL
+547 TELENKNL
-555 DINNVGELIVMII
+555 DINNTGEIIVMII

-576 VVFYKELRIH
+576 IIFYKELRIH
-586 DIMKINDNKKSF
+586 DIMKINDSKKSF
-598 ASDFSKKASNNITTE
+598 ESDNSKKANNNIVTE
-613 PEITPSK
+613 NEITPSK
-620 KGVEDKKDAT
+620 KGVDDKKDAT

-659 VSNKNYEGT
+659 VSKKNYEGT

-678 IIDEIES
+678 IINEIES
-685 RKSYT
+685 GKSYT

-702 FLYIISSII
+702 FLYIISSIV

-718 NIINLEKNNDKDT
+718 NIINLENNNNQVT
-731 LNEHDSK
+731 INEHNSK

-753 IYRFK
+753 IYQLK
-758 LLKFSKDIF
+758 LLNFSKDIF

-788 VFDISFFKNSPIF
+788 LFDISFFKNSPIF

-808 LFLFLSLLFLLLIEM
+808 IFLSLTLLFLLLIEM

-855 KSATFIVFYFI
+855 KSATFIVLYFT

-873 QTIYIK
+873 HTIYIK
-879 YSIEIFFALSIIIFI
+879 YTIEILFVLGIVIFI
-894 LFNLKRKQVALT
+894 LFNFKRKQVALT

>member
-6 TNQVISDKISLFDEI
+6 TNQVISDKISFFDEV
-21 LENINTKDIEI
+21 LEYINTKDIEI
-32 TIDKISKR
+32 IIDKISKNIR
-40 INLDGVIEEDE
+40 LDGVIEEDE
-51 SNEKEQEQE
+51 SNEKEQDEE
-60 KDQEQEKNKDMTLPS
+60 GKDKDMNLAS
-75 KDSLNNIEIKRSRF
+75 KDSLNSTEIKRSRF
-89 PYYEGSFKNDLEKF
+89 PYYEGSFKDDLEKF

-113 QLYHIILKEIQ
+113 QLYQIILKEIQ

-145 KFSDSKNNTPME
+145 KFSDSNNNTPME
-157 IISKM
+157 IISKL

-170 ETIKFIEIYLF
+170 ETIKFIDTYLL

-188 KIFKKIDKKLSDRFD
+188 KIFKKIDKKLSENFE

-237 VLNYLI
+237 VLNYI
-243 EVLDNQIKNIQPKD
+243 TEVLDNQIKNVQPKD
-257 NNSNNNGYKSDDNEA
+257 NNSNNNEYKSTDNEA

-287 IMLNIRNTYIS
+287 IMLNYKNTYIS
-298 KIKESINYIDSYSCY
+298 KIKESINIIDSYSLF

-383 LSPIFKTDEKLII
+383 LSPIFKRDEKLIM

-403 IVSVF
+403 IISVF

-414 KFEYSFLDV
+414 KYEYSFLDV
-423 GIFYIGRISSKIF
+423 GIFYVGRISSKIF

-446 IKSLLITSNV
+446 IKCLLITSNV
-456 ILILSLIIHLFGIG
+456 ILILSMIIHLFGIG

-482 FLIGLSFT
+482 FLIGLSST

-507 RKEIKKYYSINYLSL
+507 RKEIKKYYSIYYLSL
-522 FLGFSLVSSF
+522 FIGFSLVSCF
-532 NYLFDFIETKKDDIK
+532 NYLFDFIEEQKDDIK
-547 TELEDKNL
+547 TELENKNL
-555 DINNVGELIVMII
+555 DINNAGEIIVMII

-576 VVFYKELRIH
+576 IIFYKELRIH
-586 DIMKINDNKKSF
+586 DIMKINDSKKSF
-598 ASDFSKKASNNITTE
+598 ESDNSKKANNNIVTE
-613 PEITPSK
+613 NEITPSK
-620 KGVEDKKDAT
+620 KGVDDKKDAT

-659 VSNKNYEGT
+659 VSKKNYEGT

-678 IIDEIES
+678 IINEIES
-685 RKSYT
+685 GKSYT

-702 FLYIISSII
+702 FLYIISSIV

-718 NIINLEKNNDKDT
+718 NIINLENNNNQVT
-731 LNEHDSK
+731 INEHNSK

-753 IYRFK
+753 IYQLK
-758 LLKFSKDIF
+758 LLNFSKDIF

-788 VFDISFFKNSPIF
+788 LFDISFFKNSPIF

-808 LFLFLSLLFLLLIEM
+808 IFLSLTLLFLLLIEM

-855 KSATFIVFYFI
+855 KAATFIVLYFT

-879 YSIEIFFALSIIIFI
+879 YTIEILFVLGIVIFI
-894 LFNLKRKQVALT
+894 LFNFKRKQVALT

>member
-6 TNQVISDKISLFDEI
+6 TNQVISDKISFFDEV
-21 LENINTKDIEI
+21 LEYINTKDIEI
-32 TIDKISKR
+32 IIDKISKNIR
-40 INLDGVIEEDE
+40 LDGVIEEDE
-51 SNEKEQEQE
+51 SNEKEQDEE
-60 KDQEQEKNKDMTLPS
+60 GKDKDMNLAS
-75 KDSLNNIEIKRSRF
+75 KDSLNSTEIKRSRF
-89 PYYEGSFKNDLEKF
+89 PYYEGSFKDDLEKF

-113 QLYHIILKEIQ
+113 QLYQIILKEIQ

-145 KFSDSKNNTPME
+145 KFSDSNNNTPME
-157 IISKM
+157 IISKL

-170 ETIKFIEIYLF
+170 ETIKFIDTYLL

-188 KIFKKIDKKLSDRFD
+188 KIFKKIDKKLSENFE

-237 VLNYLI
+237 VLNYI
-243 EVLDNQIKNIQPKD
+243 TEVLDNQIKNVQPKG
-257 NNSNNNGYKSDDNEA
+257 NNSNNNEYKSTDNEA

-287 IMLNIRNTYIS
+287 IMLNYKNTYIS
-298 KIKESINYIDSYSCY
+298 KIKESINIIDSYSLF

-383 LSPIFKTDEKLII
+383 LSPIFKKDEKLIM

-403 IVSVF
+403 IISVF

-414 KFEYSFLDV
+414 KYEYSFLDV
-423 GIFYIGRISSKIF
+423 GIFYVGRISSKIF

-446 IKSLLITSNV
+446 IKCLLITSNV
-456 ILILSLIIHLFGIG
+456 ILILSMIIHLFGIG

-482 FLIGLSFT
+482 FLIGLSST

-507 RKEIKKYYSINYLSL
+507 RKEIKKYYSIYYLSL
-522 FLGFSLVSSF
+522 FIGFSLVSSF
-532 NYLFDFIETKKDDIK
+532 NYLFDFIEEQKDDIK
-547 TELEDKNL
+547 TELENKNL
-555 DINNVGELIVMII
+555 DINNAGEIIVMII

-576 VVFYKELRIH
+576 IIFYKELRIH
-586 DIMKINDNKKSF
+586 DIMKINDSKKSF
-598 ASDFSKKASNNITTE
+598 ESDNSKKANNNIVTE
-613 PEITPSK
+613 NEITPSK
-620 KGVEDKKDAT
+620 KGVDDKKDAT

-659 VSNKNYEGT
+659 VSKKNYEGT

-678 IIDEIES
+678 IINEIES
-685 RKSYT
+685 GKSYT

-702 FLYIISSII
+702 FLYIISSIV

-718 NIINLEKNNDKDT
+718 NIINLENNNNQVT
-731 LNEHDSK
+731 INEHNSK

-753 IYRFK
+753 IYQLK
-758 LLKFSKDIF
+758 LLNFSKDIF

-788 VFDISFFKNSPIF
+788 LFDISFFKNSPIF

-808 LFLFLSLLFLLLIEM
+808 IFLSLTLLFLLLIEM

-855 KSATFIVFYFI
+855 KSATFIVLYFT

-879 YSIEIFFALSIIIFI
+879 YTIEILFVLGIVIFI
-894 LFNLKRKQVALT
+894 LFNFKRKQVALT

>member
-6 TNQVISDKISLFDEI
+6 TNQVISDKISFFDEV
-21 LENINTKDIEI
+21 LEYINTKDIEI
-32 TIDKISKR
+32 IIDKISKNIR
-40 INLDGVIEEDE
+40 LDGVIEEDE
-51 SNEKEQEQE
+51 SNEKEQDEE
-60 KDQEQEKNKDMTLPS
+60 GKDKDINLAS
-75 KDSLNNIEIKRSRF
+75 KDSLNSTEIKRSRF
-89 PYYEGSFKNDLEKF
+89 PYYEGSFKDDLEKF

-113 QLYHIILKEIQ
+113 QLYQIILKEIQ

-145 KFSDSKNNTPME
+145 KFSDSNNNTPME
-157 IISKM
+157 IISKL

-170 ETIKFIEIYLF
+170 ETIKFIDTYLL

-188 KIFKKIDKKLSDRFD
+188 RIFKKIDKKLSENFE

-237 VLNYLI
+237 VLNYI
-243 EVLDNQIKNIQPKD
+243 TEVLDNQIKNVQPKD
-257 NNSNNNGYKSDDNEA
+257 NNSNNNEYKSTDNEA

-287 IMLNIRNTYIS
+287 IMLNYKNTYIS
-298 KIKESINYIDSYSCY
+298 KIKESINIIDSYSLF

-383 LSPIFKTDEKLII
+383 LSPIFKTDEKLIM

-403 IVSVF
+403 IISVF

-414 KFEYSFLDV
+414 KYEYSFLDV
-423 GIFYIGRISSKIF
+423 GIFYVGRISSKIF

-446 IKSLLITSNV
+446 IKCLLITSNV
-456 ILILSLIIHLFGIG
+456 ILILSMIIHLFGIG

-482 FLIGLSFT
+482 FLIGLSST

-507 RKEIKKYYSINYLSL
+507 RKEIKKYYSIYYLSL
-522 FLGFSLVSSF
+522 FIGFSLVSSF
-532 NYLFDFIETKKDDIK
+532 NYLFDFIEEQKDDIK
-547 TELEDKNL
+547 TELENKNL
-555 DINNVGELIVMII
+555 DINNAGEIIVMII

-576 VVFYKELRIH
+576 IIFYKELRIH
-586 DIMKINDNKKSF
+586 DIMKINDSKKSF
-598 ASDFSKKASNNITTE
+598 ESDNSKKANNNIVTE
-613 PEITPSK
+613 NEITPSK
-620 KGVEDKKDAT
+620 KGVDDKKDAT

-659 VSNKNYEGT
+659 VSKKNYEGT

-678 IIDEIES
+678 IINEIES
-685 RKSYT
+685 GKSYT

-702 FLYIISSII
+702 FLYIISSIV

-718 NIINLEKNNDKDT
+718 NIINLENNNNQVT
-731 LNEHDSK
+731 INEHNSK

-753 IYRFK
+753 IYQLK
-758 LLKFSKDIF
+758 LLNFSKDIF

-788 VFDISFFKNSPIF
+788 LFDISFFKNSPIF

-808 LFLFLSLLFLLLIEM
+808 IFLSLTLLFLLLIEM

-855 KSATFIVFYFI
+855 KAATFIVLYFT

-879 YSIEIFFALSIIIFI
+879 YTIEILFILGIVIFI
-894 LFNLKRKQVALT
+894 LFNFKRKQVALT

>member
-6 TNQVISDKISLFDEI
+6 TNQVISDKISFFDEV
-21 LENINTKDIEI
+21 LEYINTKDIEI
-32 TIDKISKR
+32 IIDKISKNIR
-40 INLDGVIEEDE
+40 LDGVIEEDE
-51 SNEKEQEQE
+51 SNEKEQDEEGKE
-60 KDQEQEKNKDMTLPS
+60 KDMNLAS
-75 KDSLNNIEIKRSRF
+75 KDSLNSTEIKRSRF
-89 PYYEGSFKNDLEKF
+89 PYYEGSFKDDLEKF

-113 QLYHIILKEIQ
+113 QLYQIILKEIQ

-145 KFSDSKNNTPME
+145 KFSDSNNNTPME
-157 IISKM
+157 IISKL

-170 ETIKFIEIYLF
+170 ETIKFIDTYLL

-188 KIFKKIDKKLSDRFD
+188 KIFKKIDKKLSENFE

-237 VLNYLI
+237 VLNYI
-243 EVLDNQIKNIQPKD
+243 TEVLDNQIKNVQPKD
-257 NNSNNNGYKSDDNEA
+257 NNSNNNEYKSIDNEA

-287 IMLNIRNTYIS
+287 IMLNYKNTYIS
-298 KIKESINYIDSYSCY
+298 KIKESINIIDSYSLF

-383 LSPIFKTDEKLII
+383 LSTIFKRDEKLIM

-403 IVSVF
+403 IISVF

-414 KFEYSFLDV
+414 KYEYSFLDV
-423 GIFYIGRISSKIF
+423 GIFYVGRISSKIF

-446 IKSLLITSNV
+446 IKCLLITSNV
-456 ILILSLIIHLFGIG
+456 ILILSMIIHLFGIG

-482 FLIGLSFT
+482 FLIGLSST

-507 RKEIKKYYSINYLSL
+507 RKEIKKYYSIYYLSL
-522 FLGFSLVSSF
+522 FIGFSLVSCF
-532 NYLFDFIETKKDDIK
+532 NYLFDFIEEQKDDIK
-547 TELEDKNL
+547 TELENKNL
-555 DINNVGELIVMII
+555 DINNAGEIIVMII

-576 VVFYKELRIH
+576 IIFYKELRIH
-586 DIMKINDNKKSF
+586 DIMKINDSKKSF
-598 ASDFSKKASNNITTE
+598 ESDNSKKANNNIVTE
-613 PEITPSK
+613 NEITPSK
-620 KGVEDKKDAT
+620 KGVDDKKDAT

-659 VSNKNYEGT
+659 VSKKNYEGT

-678 IIDEIES
+678 IINEIES
-685 RKSYT
+685 GKSYT

-702 FLYIISSII
+702 FLYIISSIV

-718 NIINLEKNNDKDT
+718 NIINLENNNNQVT
-731 LNEHDSK
+731 INEHNSK

-753 IYRFK
+753 IYQLK
-758 LLKFSKDIF
+758 LLNFSKDIF

-788 VFDISFFKNSPIF
+788 LFDISFFKNSPIF

-808 LFLFLSLLFLLLIEM
+808 IFLSLTLLFLLLIEM

-855 KSATFIVFYFI
+855 KAATFIVLYFT

-879 YSIEIFFALSIIIFI
+879 YTIEILFVLGIVIFI
-894 LFNLKRKQVALT
+894 LFNFKRKQVALT

>member
-6 TNQVISDKISLFDEI
+6 TNQVISDKISFFDEV
-21 LENINTKDIEI
+21 LEYINTKDIEI
-32 TIDKISKR
+32 IIDKISKNIR
-40 INLDGVIEEDE
+40 LDGVIEEDE
-51 SNEKEQEQE
+51 SNEKEQDEE
-60 KDQEQEKNKDMTLPS
+60 GKDKDMNLAS
-75 KDSLNNIEIKRSRF
+75 KDSLNSTEIKRSRF
-89 PYYEGSFKNDLEKF
+89 PYYEGSFKDDLEKF

-113 QLYHIILKEIQ
+113 QLYQIILKEIQ

-145 KFSDSKNNTPME
+145 KFSDSNNNTPME
-157 IISKM
+157 IISKL

-170 ETIKFIEIYLF
+170 ETIKFIETYLL

-188 KIFKKIDKKLSDRFD
+188 KIFKKIDKKLSENFE

-237 VLNYLI
+237 VLNYI
-243 EVLDNQIKNIQPKD
+243 TEVLDNQIKNVQPKD
-257 NNSNNNGYKSDDNEA
+257 NNSNNNEYKSTDNEA

-287 IMLNIRNTYIS
+287 IMLNYKNTYIS
-298 KIKESINYIDSYSCY
+298 KIKESINIIDSYSLF

-383 LSPIFKTDEKLII
+383 LSPIFKTDEKLIM

-403 IVSVF
+403 IISVF

-414 KFEYSFLDV
+414 KYEYSFFDV
-423 GIFYIGRISSKIF
+423 GIFYVGRISSKIF

-446 IKSLLITSNV
+446 IKCLLITSNV
-456 ILILSLIIHLFGIG
+456 ILILSMIIHLFGIG

-482 FLIGLSFT
+482 FLIGLSST

-507 RKEIKKYYSINYLSL
+507 RKEIKKYYSIYYLSL
-522 FLGFSLVSSF
+522 FIGFSLVSCF
-532 NYLFDFIETKKDDIK
+532 NYLFDFIEEQKDDIK
-547 TELEDKNL
+547 TELENKNL
-555 DINNVGELIVMII
+555 DINNAGEIIVMII

-576 VVFYKELRIH
+576 IIFYKELRIH
-586 DIMKINDNKKSF
+586 DIMKINDSKKSF
-598 ASDFSKKASNNITTE
+598 ESDNSKKANNNIVTE
-613 PEITPSK
+613 NEITPSK
-620 KGVEDKKDAT
+620 KGVDDKKDAT

-659 VSNKNYEGT
+659 VSKKNYEGT

-678 IIDEIES
+678 IINEIES
-685 RKSYT
+685 GKSYT

-702 FLYIISSII
+702 FLYIISSIV

-718 NIINLEKNNDKDT
+718 NIINLENNNNQVT
-731 LNEHDSK
+731 INEHNSK

-753 IYRFK
+753 IYQLK
-758 LLKFSKDIF
+758 LLNFSKDIF

-788 VFDISFFKNSPIF
+788 LFDISFFKNSPIF

-808 LFLFLSLLFLLLIEM
+808 IFLSLTLLFLLLIEM

-855 KSATFIVFYFI
+855 KAATFIVLYFT

-879 YSIEIFFALSIIIFI
+879 YTIEILFVLGIVIFI
-894 LFNLKRKQVALT
+894 LFNFKRKQVALT

>member
-6 TNQVISDKISLFDEI
+6 SNEVIPDKITLFDEF
-21 LENINTKDIEI
+21 LEYINTKDIEI
-32 TIDKISKR
+32 TIDKISKKIR
-40 INLDGVIEEDE
+40 LDGVIEEDE
-51 SNEKEQEQE
+51 SIEKNQDQEQE
-60 KDQEQEKNKDMTLPS
+60 KDKDIILSS
-75 KDSLNNIEIKRSRF
+75 KDSLNIVDIKRSRF

-113 QLYHIILKEIQ
+113 KLYHIILKEIQ

-170 ETIKFIEIYLF
+170 ETIEFIEKYLL
-181 QNFKILE
+181 QNFRILE
-188 KIFKKIDKKLSDRFD
+188 RIFKKIDKKLSDIFE

-237 VLNYLI
+237 VLNYLT
-243 EVLDNQIKNIQPKD
+243 EVLDNQIKNAQPKD
-257 NNSNNNGYKSDDNEA
+257 NNSNNNGYKSSDNEA

-278 SGLTTESYN
+278 SGLTIDSYN
-287 IMLNIRNTYIS
+287 IMLNYRDTYLS
-298 KIKESINYIDSYSCY
+298 KIKELINNIDSYSCY

-342 NDDNNNEEFLPI
+342 NDDDNNNEEFLPI

-383 LSPIFKTDEKLII
+383 LSPIFKRDEKLIM

-423 GIFYIGRISSKIF
+423 GIFYVGRISSKIF

-446 IKSLLITSNV
+446 IKCLLITSNI
-456 ILILSLIIHLFGIG
+456 ILILSMIIHLIGIG

-507 RKEIKKYYSINYLSL
+507 RKEIKKYYSINYISL
-522 FLGFSLVSSF
+522 FLGFILVSSF
-532 NYLFDFIETKKDDIK
+532 NYLFDFIEEQKDDIK
-547 TELEDKNL
+547 TELENKNL
-555 DINNVGELIVMII
+555 DLNNAGEIIVMII
-568 SFLILIAN
+568 SFLILIVN
-576 VVFYKELRIH
+576 VVFYKELRIN
-586 DIMKINDNKKSF
+586 DIMKIIDSKNSF
-598 ASDFSKKASNNITTE
+598 ESNNSKKDNNNIATE
-613 PEITPSK
+613 NEITPSK
-620 KGVEDKKDAT
+620 KGVDDKKDAT

-659 VSNKNYEGT
+659 VSKKNYEGT

-690 NKATQGFILLFT
+690 NMATQGFILMIT
-702 FLYIISSII
+702 FLYIISSIV

-718 NIINLEKNNDKDT
+718 NIINLENNNNQDT
-731 LNEHDSK
+731 INEHNSK
-738 KKIWIFGIPYLLSFL
+738 KKIWIFGMPYLLSFL
-753 IYRFK
+753 IYQFK
-758 LLKFSKDIF
+758 LLNFSKNIF

-779 EIVLNALFI
+779 EIILNALFI
-788 VFDISFFKNSPIF
+788 IFDISFFKNSPIF

-808 LFLFLSLLFLLLIEM
+808 IFLSLTLLFLLLIEM

-855 KSATFIVFYFI
+855 KAATFIVLYFI
-866 IYFSFIN
+866 IYFTFIN
-873 QTIYIK
+873 KTIYIK
-879 YSIEIFFALSIIIFI
+879 YTIELLFVLGMVIFI
-894 LFNLKRKQVALT
+894 LFNFNRKQVALT

>member
-6 TNQVISDKISLFDEI
+6 TNQVISDKISFFDEV
-21 LENINTKDIEI
+21 LEYINTKDIEI
-32 TIDKISKR
+32 IIDKISKNIR
-40 INLDGVIEEDE
+40 LDGVIEEDE
-51 SNEKEQEQE
+51 SNEKEQDEE
-60 KDQEQEKNKDMTLPS
+60 GKDKDMNLAS
-75 KDSLNNIEIKRSRF
+75 KDSLNSTEIKRSRF
-89 PYYEGSFKNDLEKF
+89 PYYEGSFKDDLEKF

-113 QLYHIILKEIQ
+113 QLYQIILKEIQ

-145 KFSDSKNNTPME
+145 KFSDSNNNTPME
-157 IISKM
+157 IISKL

-170 ETIKFIEIYLF
+170 ETIKFIDTYLL

-188 KIFKKIDKKLSDRFD
+188 KIFKKIDKKLSENFE

-237 VLNYLI
+237 VLNYI
-243 EVLDNQIKNIQPKD
+243 TEVLDNQIKNVQPKD
-257 NNSNNNGYKSDDNEA
+257 NNSNNNEYKSTDNEA

-287 IMLNIRNTYIS
+287 IMLNYKNTYIS
-298 KIKESINYIDSYSCY
+298 KIKESINIIDSYSLF

-383 LSPIFKTDEKLII
+383 LSPIFKRDEKLIM

-403 IVSVF
+403 IISVF

-414 KFEYSFLDV
+414 KYEYSFLDV
-423 GIFYIGRISSKIF
+423 GIFYVGRISSKIF

-446 IKSLLITSNV
+446 IKCLLITSNV
-456 ILILSLIIHLFGIG
+456 ILILSMIIHLFGIG

-482 FLIGLSFT
+482 FLIGLSNT

-507 RKEIKKYYSINYLSL
+507 RKEIKKYYSIYYLSL
-522 FLGFSLVSSF
+522 FIGFSLVSSF
-532 NYLFDFIETKKDDIK
+532 NYLFDFIEEQKDDIK
-547 TELEDKNL
+547 TELENKNL
-555 DINNVGELIVMII
+555 DINNAGEIIVMII

-576 VVFYKELRIH
+576 IIFYKELRIH
-586 DIMKINDNKKSF
+586 DIMKINDSKKSF
-598 ASDFSKKASNNITTE
+598 ESDNSKKANNNIVTE
-613 PEITPSK
+613 NEITPSK
-620 KGVEDKKDAT
+620 KGVDDKKDAT

-659 VSNKNYEGT
+659 VSKKNYEGT

-678 IIDEIES
+678 IINEIES
-685 RKSYT
+685 GKSYT

-702 FLYIISSII
+702 FLYIISSIV

-718 NIINLEKNNDKDT
+718 NIINLENNNNQVT
-731 LNEHDSK
+731 INEHNSK

-753 IYRFK
+753 IYQLK
-758 LLKFSKDIF
+758 LLNFSKDIF

-788 VFDISFFKNSPIF
+788 LFDISFFKNSPIF

-808 LFLFLSLLFLLLIEM
+808 IFLSLTLLFLLLIEM

-855 KSATFIVFYFI
+855 KAATFIVFYFT

-879 YSIEIFFALSIIIFI
+879 YTIEILFVLGIVIFI
-894 LFNLKRKQVALT
+894 LFNFKRKQVALT

>member
-6 TNQVISDKISLFDEI
+6 TNQVISDKISFFDEV
-21 LENINTKDIEI
+21 LEYINTKDIEI
-32 TIDKISKR
+32 IIDKISKNIR
-40 INLDGVIEEDE
+40 LDGVIEEDE
-51 SNEKEQEQE
+51 SNEKEQDEE
-60 KDQEQEKNKDMTLPS
+60 GKDKDMNLAS
-75 KDSLNNIEIKRSRF
+75 KDSLNSTEIKRSRF
-89 PYYEGSFKNDLEKF
+89 PYYEGSFKDDLEKF

-113 QLYHIILKEIQ
+113 QLYQIILKEIQ

-145 KFSDSKNNTPME
+145 KFSDSNNNTPME
-157 IISKM
+157 IISKL

-170 ETIKFIEIYLF
+170 ETIKFIETYLL

-188 KIFKKIDKKLSDRFD
+188 KIFKKIDKKLSENFE

-237 VLNYLI
+237 VLNYI
-243 EVLDNQIKNIQPKD
+243 TEVLDNQIKNVQPKD
-257 NNSNNNGYKSDDNEA
+257 NNSNNNEYKSIDNEA

-287 IMLNIRNTYIS
+287 IMLNYKNTYIS
-298 KIKESINYIDSYSCY
+298 KIKESINIIDSYSLF

-383 LSPIFKTDEKLII
+383 LSPIFKRDEKLIM

-403 IVSVF
+403 IISVF

-414 KFEYSFLDV
+414 KYEYSFLDV
-423 GIFYIGRISSKIF
+423 GIFYVGRISSKIF

-446 IKSLLITSNV
+446 IKCLLITSNV
-456 ILILSLIIHLFGIG
+456 ILILSMIIHLFGIG

-482 FLIGLSFT
+482 FLIGLSST

-507 RKEIKKYYSINYLSL
+507 RKEIKKYYSIYYLSL
-522 FLGFSLVSSF
+522 FIGFSLVSCF
-532 NYLFDFIETKKDDIK
+532 NYLFDFIEEQKDDIK
-547 TELEDKNL
+547 TELENKNL
-555 DINNVGELIVMII
+555 DINNAGEIIVMII

-576 VVFYKELRIH
+576 IIFYKELRIH
-586 DIMKINDNKKSF
+586 DIMKINDSKKSF
-598 ASDFSKKASNNITTE
+598 ESDNSKKANNNITAE
-613 PEITPSK
+613 NEITPSK
-620 KGVEDKKDAT
+620 KGVDDKKDAT

-659 VSNKNYEGT
+659 VSKKNYEGT

-678 IIDEIES
+678 IINEIES
-685 RKSYT
+685 GKSYT

-702 FLYIISSII
+702 FLYIISSIV

-718 NIINLEKNNDKDT
+718 NIINLENNNNQVT
-731 LNEHDSK
+731 INEHNSK

-753 IYRFK
+753 IYQLK
-758 LLKFSKDIF
+758 LLNFSKDIF

-788 VFDISFFKNSPIF
+788 LFDISFFKNSPIF

-808 LFLFLSLLFLLLIEM
+808 IFLSLTLLFLLLIEM

-855 KSATFIVFYFI
+855 KSATFIVLYFT

-879 YSIEIFFALSIIIFI
+879 YTIEILFVLGIVIFI
-894 LFNLKRKQVALT
+894 LFNFKRKQVALT

>member
-6 TNQVISDKISLFDEI
+6 TNQVISDKISFFDEV
-21 LENINTKDIEI
+21 LEYINTKDIEI
-32 TIDKISKR
+32 IIDKISKNIR
-40 INLDGVIEEDE
+40 LDGVIEEDE
-51 SNEKEQEQE
+51 SNEKEQDEE
-60 KDQEQEKNKDMTLPS
+60 GKDKDMNLAS
-75 KDSLNNIEIKRSRF
+75 KDSLNSTEIKRSRF
-89 PYYEGSFKNDLEKF
+89 PYYEGSFKDDLEKF

-113 QLYHIILKEIQ
+113 QLYQIILKEIQ

-145 KFSDSKNNTPME
+145 KFSDSNNNTPME
-157 IISKM
+157 IISKL

-170 ETIKFIEIYLF
+170 ETIKFIDTYLL

-188 KIFKKIDKKLSDRFD
+188 KIFKKIDKKLSENFE

-237 VLNYLI
+237 VLNYI
-243 EVLDNQIKNIQPKD
+243 TEVLDNQIKNVQPKD
-257 NNSNNNGYKSDDNEA
+257 NNSNNNEYKSTDNEA

-287 IMLNIRNTYIS
+287 IMLNYKNTYIS
-298 KIKESINYIDSYSCY
+298 KIKESINIIDSYSLF

-383 LSPIFKTDEKLII
+383 LSPIFKRDEKLIM

-403 IVSVF
+403 IISVF

-414 KFEYSFLDV
+414 KYEYSFLDV
-423 GIFYIGRISSKIF
+423 GIFYVGRISSKIF

-446 IKSLLITSNV
+446 IKCLLITSNV
-456 ILILSLIIHLFGIG
+456 ILILSMIIHLFGIG

-482 FLIGLSFT
+482 FLIGLSST

-507 RKEIKKYYSINYLSL
+507 RKEIKKYYSIYYLSL
-522 FLGFSLVSSF
+522 FIGFSLVSSF
-532 NYLFDFIETKKDDIK
+532 NYLFDFIEEQKDDIK
-547 TELEDKNL
+547 TELENKNL
-555 DINNVGELIVMII
+555 DINNAGEIIVMII

-576 VVFYKELRIH
+576 IIFYKELRIH
-586 DIMKINDNKKSF
+586 DIMKINDSKKSF
-598 ASDFSKKASNNITTE
+598 ESDNSKKANNNIVTE
-613 PEITPSK
+613 NEITPSK
-620 KGVEDKKDAT
+620 KGVDDKKDAT

-659 VSNKNYEGT
+659 VSKKNYEGT

-678 IIDEIES
+678 IINEIES
-685 RKSYT
+685 GKSYT

-702 FLYIISSII
+702 FLYIISSIV

-718 NIINLEKNNDKDT
+718 NIINLENNNNQVT
-731 LNEHDSK
+731 INEHNSK

-753 IYRFK
+753 IYQLK
-758 LLKFSKDIF
+758 LLNFSKDIF

-788 VFDISFFKNSPIF
+788 LFDISFFKNSPIF

-808 LFLFLSLLFLLLIEM
+808 IFLSLTLLFLLLIEM

-855 KSATFIVFYFI
+855 KSATFIVLYFT

-879 YSIEIFFALSIIIFI
+879 YTIEILFVLGIVIFI
-894 LFNLKRKQVALT
+894 LFNFKRKQVALT

>member
-6 TNQVISDKISLFDEI
+6 TNQVISDKISFFDEV
-21 LENINTKDIEI
+21 LEYINTKDIEI
-32 TIDKISKR
+32 IIDKISKNIR
-40 INLDGVIEEDE
+40 LDGVIEEDE
-51 SNEKEQEQE
+51 SNEKEQDEE
-60 KDQEQEKNKDMTLPS
+60 GKDKDMNLAS
-75 KDSLNNIEIKRSRF
+75 KDSLNSTEIKRSRF
-89 PYYEGSFKNDLEKF
+89 PYYEGSFKDDLEKF

-113 QLYHIILKEIQ
+113 QLYQIILKEIQ

-145 KFSDSKNNTPME
+145 KFSDSNNNTPME
-157 IISKM
+157 IISKL

-170 ETIKFIEIYLF
+170 ETIKFIDTYLL

-188 KIFKKIDKKLSDRFD
+188 KIFKKIDKKLSENFE

-237 VLNYLI
+237 VLNYI
-243 EVLDNQIKNIQPKD
+243 TEVLDNQIKNVQPKD
-257 NNSNNNGYKSDDNEA
+257 NNSNNNEYKSTDNEA

-287 IMLNIRNTYIS
+287 IMLNYKNTYIS
-298 KIKESINYIDSYSCY
+298 KIKESINIIDSYSLF

-383 LSPIFKTDEKLII
+383 LSPIFKRDEKLIM

-403 IVSVF
+403 IISVF

-414 KFEYSFLDV
+414 KYEYSFLDV
-423 GIFYIGRISSKIF
+423 GIFYVGRISSKIF

-446 IKSLLITSNV
+446 IKCLLITSNV
-456 ILILSLIIHLFGIG
+456 ILILSMIIHLFGIG

-482 FLIGLSFT
+482 FLIGLSST

-507 RKEIKKYYSINYLSL
+507 RKEIKKYYSIYYLSL
-522 FLGFSLVSSF
+522 FIGFSLVSCF
-532 NYLFDFIETKKDDIK
+532 NYLFDFIEEQKDDIK
-547 TELEDKNL
+547 TELENKNL
-555 DINNVGELIVMII
+555 DINNAGEIIVMII

-576 VVFYKELRIH
+576 IIFYKELRIH
-586 DIMKINDNKKSF
+586 DIMKINDSKKSF
-598 ASDFSKKASNNITTE
+598 ESDNSKKANNNIVTE
-613 PEITPSK
+613 NEITPSK
-620 KGVEDKKDAT
+620 KGVDDKKDAT

-659 VSNKNYEGT
+659 VSKKNYEGT

-678 IIDEIES
+678 IINEIES
-685 RKSYT
+685 GKSYT

-702 FLYIISSII
+702 FLYIISSIV

-718 NIINLEKNNDKDT
+718 NIINLENNNNQVT
-731 LNEHDSK
+731 INEHNSK

-753 IYRFK
+753 IYQLK
-758 LLKFSKDIF
+758 LLNFSKDIF

-788 VFDISFFKNSPIF
+788 LFDISFFKNSPIF

-808 LFLFLSLLFLLLIEM
+808 IFLSLTLLFLLLIEM

-855 KSATFIVFYFI
+855 KAATFIVFYFT

-879 YSIEIFFALSIIIFI
+879 YTIEILFVLGIVIFI
-894 LFNLKRKQVALT
+894 LFNFKRKQVALT

>member
-6 TNQVISDKISLFDEI
+6 TNQVISDKISFFDEV
-21 LENINTKDIEI
+21 LEYINTKDIEI
-32 TIDKISKR
+32 IIDKISKNIR
-40 INLDGVIEEDE
+40 LDGVIEEDE
-51 SNEKEQEQE
+51 SNEKEQDEE
-60 KDQEQEKNKDMTLPS
+60 GKDKDMNLAS
-75 KDSLNNIEIKRSRF
+75 KDSLNSTEIKRSRF
-89 PYYEGSFKNDLEKF
+89 PYYEGSFKDDLEKF

-113 QLYHIILKEIQ
+113 QLYQIILKEIQ

-145 KFSDSKNNTPME
+145 KFSDSNNNTPME
-157 IISKM
+157 IISKL

-170 ETIKFIEIYLF
+170 ETIKFIETYLL

-188 KIFKKIDKKLSDRFD
+188 KIFKKIDKKLSENFE

-237 VLNYLI
+237 VLNYI
-243 EVLDNQIKNIQPKD
+243 TEVLDNQIKNVQPKD
-257 NNSNNNGYKSDDNEA
+257 NNSNNNEYKSIDNEA

-287 IMLNIRNTYIS
+287 IMLNYKNTYIS
-298 KIKESINYIDSYSCY
+298 KIKESINIIDSYSLF

-383 LSPIFKTDEKLII
+383 LSPIFKRDEKLIM

-403 IVSVF
+403 IISVF

-414 KFEYSFLDV
+414 KYEYSFLDV
-423 GIFYIGRISSKIF
+423 GIFYVGRISSKIF

-446 IKSLLITSNV
+446 IKCLLITSNV
-456 ILILSLIIHLFGIG
+456 ILILSMIIHLFGIG

-482 FLIGLSFT
+482 FLIGLSST

-507 RKEIKKYYSINYLSL
+507 RKEIKKYYSIYYLSL
-522 FLGFSLVSSF
+522 FIGFSLVSCF
-532 NYLFDFIETKKDDIK
+532 NYLFDFIEEQKDDIK
-547 TELEDKNL
+547 TELENKNL
-555 DINNVGELIVMII
+555 DINNAGEIIVMII

-576 VVFYKELRIH
+576 IIFYKELRIH
-586 DIMKINDNKKSF
+586 DIMKINDSKKSF
-598 ASDFSKKASNNITTE
+598 ESDNSKKANNNIVTE
-613 PEITPSK
+613 NEITPSK
-620 KGVEDKKDAT
+620 KGVDDKKDAT

-659 VSNKNYEGT
+659 VSKKNYEGT

-685 RKSYT
+685 GKSYT

-702 FLYIISSII
+702 FLYIISSIV

-718 NIINLEKNNDKDT
+718 NIINLENNNNQVT
-731 LNEHDSK
+731 INEHNSK
-738 KKIWIFGIPYLLSFL
+738 KKNLDIWYT
-753 IYRFK
+753 
-758 LLKFSKDIF
+758 
-767 VWNII
+767 
-772 ILIFIIF
+772 
-779 EIVLNALFI
+779 LFA
-788 VFDISFFKNSPIF
+788 IF
-801 FDNYYFY
+801 FN
-808 LFLFLSLLFLLLIEM
+808 LS
-823 SCLKVM
+823 
-829 IREIPIEKKISSINI
+829 
-844 DNFLDIYECIV
+844 
-855 KSATFIVFYFI
+855 T
-866 IYFSFIN
+866 
-873 QTIYIK
+873 
-879 YSIEIFFALSIIIFI
+879 
-894 LFNLKRKQVALT
+894 
-906 KIINKITYE
+906 
-915 SF
+915 

>member
-6 TNQVISDKISLFDEI
+6 TNQVISDKISFFDEV
-21 LENINTKDIEI
+21 LEYINTKDIEI
-32 TIDKISKR
+32 IIDKISKNIR
-40 INLDGVIEEDE
+40 LDGVIEEDE
-51 SNEKEQEQE
+51 SNEKEQDEE
-60 KDQEQEKNKDMTLPS
+60 GKDKDMNLAS
-75 KDSLNNIEIKRSRF
+75 KDSLNSTEIKRSRF
-89 PYYEGSFKNDLEKF
+89 PYYEGSFKDDLEKF

-113 QLYHIILKEIQ
+113 QLYQIILKEIQ
-124 KVYLGYIHVE
+124 KIYLGYIHVE

-145 KFSDSKNNTPME
+145 KFSDSNNNTPME
-157 IISKM
+157 IISKL

-170 ETIKFIEIYLF
+170 ETIKFIDTYLL

-188 KIFKKIDKKLSDRFD
+188 KIFKKIDKKLSENFE

-237 VLNYLI
+237 VLNYI
-243 EVLDNQIKNIQPKD
+243 TEVLDNQIKNVQPKD
-257 NNSNNNGYKSDDNEA
+257 NNSNNNEYKSTDNEA

-287 IMLNIRNTYIS
+287 IMLNYKNTYIS
-298 KIKESINYIDSYSCY
+298 KIKESINIIDSYSLF

-383 LSPIFKTDEKLII
+383 LSPIFKRDEKLIM

-403 IVSVF
+403 IISVF

-414 KFEYSFLDV
+414 KYEYSFLDV
-423 GIFYIGRISSKIF
+423 GIFYVGRISSKIF

-446 IKSLLITSNV
+446 IKCLLITSNV
-456 ILILSLIIHLFGIG
+456 ILILSMIIHLFGIG

-482 FLIGLSFT
+482 FLIGLSST

-507 RKEIKKYYSINYLSL
+507 RKEIKKYYSIYYLSL
-522 FLGFSLVSSF
+522 FIGFSLVSCF
-532 NYLFDFIETKKDDIK
+532 NYLFDFIEEQKDDIK
-547 TELEDKNL
+547 TELENKNL
-555 DINNVGELIVMII
+555 DINNAGEIFVMII

-576 VVFYKELRIH
+576 IIFYKELRIH
-586 DIMKINDNKKSF
+586 DIMKINDSKKSF
-598 ASDFSKKASNNITTE
+598 ESDNSKKANNNIVTE
-613 PEITPSK
+613 NEITPSK
-620 KGVEDKKDAT
+620 KGVDDKKDAT

-659 VSNKNYEGT
+659 VSKKNYEGT

-685 RKSYT
+685 GKSYT

-702 FLYIISSII
+702 FLYIISSIV

-718 NIINLEKNNDKDT
+718 NIINLENNNNQVT
-731 LNEHDSK
+731 INEHNSK

-753 IYRFK
+753 IYQLK
-758 LLKFSKDIF
+758 LLNFSKDIF

-788 VFDISFFKNSPIF
+788 LFDISFFKNSPIF

-808 LFLFLSLLFLLLIEM
+808 IFLSLTLLFLLLIEM

-855 KSATFIVFYFI
+855 KAATFIVFYFT

-879 YSIEIFFALSIIIFI
+879 YTIEILFVLGIVIFI
-894 LFNLKRKQVALT
+894 LFNFKRKQVALT